1 MESED
6 REKNIVPVNNRS
18 KSLRKYEEHIE
29 ILNTPAADEMEID
42 PYTYLQVI
50 WRHRKVSLV
59 FLIAVVGASL
69 LISILTK
76 PMYRA
81 TSTVEVALENP
92 QIVSFKEVLED
103 NTQTAEFYNTQ
114 QELIQSRSMAEA
126 VLSKYD
132 LWDNPDFK
140 VSQIIFN
147 PIPSLLSYVD
157 ESVDYIRLIFTKPQ
171 NGENDANEAEQKA
184 EREKIRRGWKIDEFL
199 SRVSVSANPN
209 SRIITITFDAYSPT
223 FAAKIADAIADT
235 FVSWSLDRKLEA
247 TRNARDFLHRQ
258 LAEVKGDLEKSELAL
273 HKFQTDNNIVS
284 LDANQNLI
292 LSQLQEL
299 DKSLSQVTAEKT
311 AKESLYKSVES
322 GNPDEII
329 EVLSDPI
336 IQGLKAE
343 YNKLLVDYSNLSATF
358 KPDYPPLKQL
368 QARIDEIRARINA
381 ETKKRVAAIKADYE
395 TSARKEELLKERA
408 GEQEKLALALNEK
421 TIQYR
426 ALEREVESNKSIYE
440 SLLQRS
446 KETEVAGGIRAGN
459 IQVVD
464 SAAIPS
470 DPFKPN
476 IPRNLLLAI
485 VVGLI
490 GGVGIAFAL
499 EFFDRTVKTPEEIRE
514 KMRLPVLGA
523 VLRLPEN
530 GGYKR
535 LKSPIE
541 KLYMLEPR
549 SPFSEA
555 IRTLRA
561 SVMLSSQDH
570 SLRSILVTSCW
581 PGEGKTTIAANLAIS
596 LAYGPNRVLL
606 VDADLRHPTLSKTF
620 GISRSS
626 LGLSNYLM
634 FGSEM
639 NEIIHSTDI
648 PQLFVLPSGSVSPSN
663 PSELLHSDEMK
674 ELLSKLRSEFNY
686 VVIDSSPA
694 IGLADSIMLS
704 TVADATILVA
714 GAGMA
719 MRRDISHVVKQ
730 LSDVGAQF
738 LGVIINC
745 LEVGKDSY
753 YYRYDQ
759 YYNRDRTQDK
769 RIEITSAEYPYRQE
783 EFDEKGELKNTSYPN
798 LLISLQKRKKTGI
811 LNIDSQLKL
820 RVYFLEGFPV
830 FVEGGDSKTLLGNM
844 MFAEGRIKQEDYQR
858 ALSNLA
864 KTKKRMGEVLIE
876 MGFIS
881 PHELDWLLESQIKE
895 KLIRGF
901 ECTTGTYTFKA
912 AGDFVKNMLV
922 YKVNTLQVIYEGVKR
937 FTDSRKI
944 EKKFFTIKELAMLS
958 GLNLSER
965 LSKVK
970 HLIEIKEAQKEP
982 FGLEGLT
989 INAEPEFG
997 EKLRDIG
1004 FGPAEFRFLRSLN
1017 GSRELEDVL
1026 SSNRLSRE
1034 DALKLLYFLNLVG
1047 FVEIKIKEPETDY
1060 RRRSFNMEGLT
1071 QES

>member
-6 REKNIVPVNNRS
+6 REKNIVPANNRS
-18 KSLRKYEEHIE
+18 RSLRKYEEHIE

-42 PYTYLQVI
+42 PYAYLQVI

-59 FLIAVVGASL
+59 FLIAVVGVSL

-126 VLSKYD
+126 VLSKYN

-140 VSQIIFN
+140 VSQITFN

-157 ESVDYIRLIFTKPQ
+157 ESVDYIRLIFTRPQ
-171 NGENDANEAEQKA
+171 EENDADETEQKA
-184 EREKIRRGWKIDEFL
+184 EREKIKRGWKIDEFL
-199 SRVSVSANPN
+199 SRVNVSANPD

-223 FAAKIADAIADT
+223 FAAKMADAIADT
-235 FVSWSLDRKLEA
+235 FVSRSLDRKLEA

-273 HKFQTDNNIVS
+273 HKFQSDNNIVS

-329 EVLSDPI
+329 EVLNDPI
-336 IQGLKAE
+336 IQGLKNQ
-343 YNKLLVDYSNLSATF
+343 YNSLLVDYSNLSATF

-368 QARIDEIRARINA
+368 QAKIDEIRARINA
-381 ETKKRVAAIKADYE
+381 ETKRRVAAIKADYE
-395 TSARKEELLKERA
+395 TSARREELLKERA

-426 ALEREVESNKSIYE
+426 ALEREV
-440 SLLQRS
+440 
-446 KETEVAGGIRAGN
+446 AGGIRAGN

-464 SAAIPS
+464 HAAIPL
-470 DPFKPN
+470 DPFKPK

-499 EFFDRTVKTPEEIRE
+499 EFFDKTVKTPEEIRE

-570 SLRSILVTSCW
+570 SIRSILVTSCW
-581 PGEGKTTIAANLAIS
+581 PGEGKTTIASNLAIS

-606 VDADLRHPTLSKTF
+606 VEADLRHPTLSKTF

-648 PQLFVLPSGSVSPSN
+648 PQLFVLPSGSVNPSN

-738 LGVIINC
+738 LGVIING

-769 RIEITSAEYPYRQE
+769 RVEITTAEYPYRQE
-783 EFDEKGELKNTSYPN
+783 EFDEKGELKNTPYPN

-830 FVEGGDSKTLLGNM
+830 FVEGGDSKTLLGNI

-912 AGDFVKNMLV
+912 TGDFVKNMLV

-937 FTDSRKI
+937 FADSRRI

-970 HLIEIKEAQKEP
+970 HLIEMKEAQKEP

-989 INAEPEFG
+989 INAEPEFT

-1047 FVEIKIKEPETDY
+1047 FVEIKIKESETDY